1 MRTILI
7 TGGANGLGK
16 GVAMHYLKKG
26 ERVIAVGSSKANGD
40 IFYDEAKQSGAA
52 DRAFFIQTDLSLV
65 KENKRV
71 VEEVKERFQ
80 SIDVLIFCASKHSKT
95 YTETQ
100 ESLELTFALDYLS
113 RFILGYG
120 LKECLE
126 KADCPLIL
134 NVCGSGMK
142 GTVNWSDLQHKK
154 SFDALKVMMHGSRL
168 NDLSGVAFSQN
179 DTVGKIRYIMY
190 NPWAVQTPG
199 MMKAVNSSSPMMK
212 LFFKV
217 IAKSVNQAA
226 TTIVK
231 LLDNP
236 PAETLSAYR
245 ELKKLNLS
253 HASFNKK
260 KVKRLYSMTLTLL
273 NDISVKK

>member
-26 ERVIAVGSSKANGD
+26 ERVIAVGSSKDNGD
-40 IFYDEAKQSGAA
+40 IFSNEAQQLGAA
-52 DRAFFIQTDLSLV
+52 ERAFYIQADLSLV
-65 KENKRV
+65 KENQRV

-80 SIDVLIFCASKHSKT
+80 SIDVLIFCSSKHSKA

-100 ESLELTFALDYLS
+100 EGLELTFALDYLS

-126 KADCPLIL
+126 KTDCPVIL

-142 GTVNWSDLQHKK
+142 GTVNWSDLQHKN

-179 DTVGKIRYIMY
+179 DIIGKVRYIMY

-199 MMKAVNSSSPMMK
+199 MMKALRNKPFMR
-212 LFFKV
+212 LFFKM

-226 TTIVK
+226 LIITK

-236 PAETLSAYR
+236 PAVTLSAYR
-245 ELKKLNLS
+245 ELKKLSLS
-253 HASFNKK
+253 HVSYSPENAQ
-260 KVKRLYSMTLTLL
+260 RLYSITVELL
-273 NDISVKK
+273 KDYEI